1 MIKIL
6 KEGNLVEKTCEKCG
20 CLFQFDKKTD
30 VKTKPDNHYSRFA
43 CGYKREY
50 IECPQCNEEIV
61 LSSTR

>member
-1 MIKIL
+1 MVKIL
-6 KEGNLVEKTCEKCG
+6 KEGTLVEKTCEKCG

-30 VKTKPDNHYSRFA
+30 VKTEMGDQYNRFT

-50 IECPQCNEEIV
+50 IECPQCKEKII